1 MLEEKPDDEFW
12 TCERLAGDIDID
24 EYLDYLFGRE
34 DEEDEE
40 D

>member
-12 TCERLAGDIDID
+12 KRLAGDIDID